1 MRYRKEGEFMDI
13 GALSMYMSQSSTQNA
28 VSTSVLKMAMN
39 NGEEMATQM
48 TDMIGKMAVDTSK
61 GNIIDVRA

>member
-1 MRYRKEGEFMDI
+1 MDI